1 MRVCLINP
9 RSYYLEND
17 AAYPPMGLMY
27 LAASFEKYGAEV
39 SLLDLTKD
47 EHKFNRMVYNNLFDE
62 FDLIGFTCVTPN
74 TDEVNRLI
82 GLLPETAGV
91 MVGGAHPTFVE
102 RQVWAHDATSIA
114 GEAETLVPQLLHDVD
129 NIGEKVNLQKRY
141 IGKNTSIYEIL
152 SPARHLV
159 DLYDYT
165 PGGEKAT
172 PVYTSRGCSYD
183 CNFCSKVTGSEYRM
197 MPDDRVM
204 EEINACR
211 GLGFNHLVIG
221 DDNFIVNVPR
231 AMRILQRIKDEEN
244 IKFRLNQDSRVLF
257 KDVYKLAAEAGC
269 TDISVGIESGSQKIL
284 DAMNKRTTVL
294 RNEEMMKLAH
304 EYGLN
309 VKIYLISNFPGET
322 LDTIKETVEFV
333 RKTEPDKCL
342 VSNFAPLPGSDVY
355 NNKWKYGVN
364 WTSPR
369 WSDYYLVGKG
379 GGFEPC
385 FTTQYLTKERQ
396 KDYHN
401 YLLDEL
407 GDLK

>member
-9 RSYYLEND
+9 RSHYLEND

-39 SLLDLTKD
+39 CLLDLTKH
-47 EHKFNRMVYNNLFDE
+47 ENVFNRMIYNNLFDE

-82 GLLPETAGV
+82 KLLPDTLNV

-102 RQVWAHDATSIA
+102 RQVWAHNATPIV
-114 GEAETLVPQLLHDVD
+114 GEAEILVPEILNDISYRNRIL
-129 NIGEKVNLQKRY
+129 KARY
-141 IGKNTSIYEIL
+141 IGKNTPVDDIL
-152 SPARHLV
+152 HPSRHLV
-159 DLYDYT
+159 NLHAYT
-165 PGGEKAT
+165 PGGENTT

-183 CNFCSKVTGSEYRM
+183 CNFCSKITGSEYRM
-197 MPDDRVM
+197 LPDDNVM
-204 EEINACR
+204 EEINQCR
-211 GLGFNHLVIG
+211 DLGFKHIVIG
-221 DDNFIVNVPR
+221 DDNFIINIPR
-231 AMRILQRIKDEEN
+231 AMRILRRIKDEEN
-244 IKFRLNQDSRVLF
+244 IKFRLNQDSRVLYN
-257 KDVYKLAAEAGC
+257 DIYKLAAEAGC

-284 DAMNKRTTVL
+284 NLMNKRTTVS
-294 RNEEMMKLAH
+294 RNIEMIKLAH
-304 EYGLN
+304 EYDLK

-369 WSDYYLVGKG
+369 WSDYYLVGKN

-385 FTTQYLTKERQ
+385 FTTSHLTKDNQ
-396 KDYHN
+396 KLYHG
-401 YLLDEL
+401 YLLDALKEL
-407 GDLK
+407 L